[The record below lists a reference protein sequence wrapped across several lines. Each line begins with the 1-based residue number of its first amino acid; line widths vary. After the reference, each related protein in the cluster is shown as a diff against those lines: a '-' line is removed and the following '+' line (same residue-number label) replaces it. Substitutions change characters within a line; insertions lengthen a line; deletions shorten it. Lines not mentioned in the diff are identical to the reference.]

1 MSAFIM
7 CFGRSQAQG
16 KAEHPGAWAPALTP
30 TPGPP
35 GLQSSWTGGWV
46 GVGRVGDATGRQVG
60 AWVRSLSYPCR
71 VLICMLGGHKPH
83 ITVCAKCWT
92 QMSLVTETIK
102 SPLVLRSS
110 AVVVL
115 PKRGARHVVSV
126 AECLDYAYGYSQW
139 PVAPRPLVGDNSP
152 LSPQQAPILTTS
164 NHGLRPCTWAV
175 TKAKPHPEA
184 WGA

>member
-1 MSAFIM
+1 MQQEGRLEPGCEAF
-7 CFGRSQAQG
+7 
-16 KAEHPGAWAPALTP
+16 LTP
-30 TPGPP
+30 AV
-35 GLQSSWTGGWV
+35 SSSVCW
-46 GVGRVGDATGRQVG
+46 GVT
-60 AWVRSLSYPCR
+60 SP
-71 VLICMLGGHKPH
+71 
-83 ITVCAKCWT
+83 
-92 QMSLVTETIK
+92 TEAIK

-164 NHGLRPCTWAV
+164 HHGLRPCTWAV